1 MQWPA
6 NHLSRD
12 LPLADVWLTPLLA
25 LAAVTWWLVLPLRAA
40 LNHRR
45 LPLLAEF
52 DYDESVNWPR
62 VSVLVP
68 ARNEASTL
76 QAAMQSLLRVDYPN
90 LEIIIVDDRSGDATG
105 KIIEQL
111 EEEDSRIRSLR
122 IDTLA
127 DGWLGKVYAMHR
139 GLEICTGEWLL
150 FTDADVHFSPQ
161 ILKRAIAC
169 CERQHKDFVTLLPEF
184 FDTRPLLAAA
194 QAAFA
199 MILLSALDRDKITAA
214 RSRAAMG
221 IGAFNL
227 ARKSFLD
234 KREGLE
240 WLRMEVADDAGLGLM
255 MKRRGAAIDIRSGRG
270 LLKVDWYPSLRAMM
284 DGVMQRVILGAN
296 YRLPVYL
303 LHCVLVCLC
312 LVAPLGL
319 TLALLPQSLL
329 AWLCVAAYLLPM
341 IILRTVTAHFDLPP
355 KAAWGLPLG
364 LMIIAFGMLRT
375 LLFCFRYGGIH
386 WRGSVYSLKDLRAGQ
401 RVRMSAFLLP

>member
-1 MQWPA
+1 M
-6 NHLSRD
+6 
-12 LPLADVWLTPLLA
+12 ADGWLTLLLA
-25 LAAVTWWLVLPLRAA
+25 LAAVAWWLVLPLRAA

-52 DYDESVNWPR
+52 DYDESVDWPP

-76 QAAMQSLLRVDYPN
+76 EAAMQSLLRVDYPN
-90 LEIIIVDDRSGDATG
+90 LEIVIVDDRSSDATG

-111 EEEDSRIRSLR
+111 GQHDSRIRSLR

-127 DGWLGKVYAMHR
+127 DGWLGKVYALHR
-139 GLEICTGEWLL
+139 GLEICSGEWLL

-161 ILKRAIAC
+161 ILKRAITC
-169 CERQHKDFVTLLPEF
+169 CEQQHKDFLTLLPEF
-184 FDTRPLLAAA
+184 FNTRPLLAAA

-255 MKRRGAAIDIRSGRG
+255 MKRRGAAIDIRSGRE

-296 YRLPVYL
+296 YRLPLYL
-303 LHCVLVCLC
+303 LHCALVCLC
-312 LVAPLGL
+312 LAAPLGL
-319 TLALLPQSLL
+319 ALTLPQSPL
-329 AWLCVAAYLLPM
+329 AWLAVAAYLLPM
-341 IILRTVTAHFDLPP
+341 IILRTISGHFELPP
-355 KAAWGLPLG
+355 AAAWGLPLG
-364 LMIIAFGMLRT
+364 LLIIGFGMFRSLWCYLRD
-375 LLFCFRYGGIH
+375 GGIH
-386 WRGSVYSLKDLRAGQ
+386 WRGNVYTLKDLRRGQ